1 MRDFYEVTA
10 VFLVTRECAQE
21 YLSCSAGTLNKLIS
35 GGTLPPT
42 RSFGE
47 SRLQYWRSDDFFAA
61 INVELPPSPIASV
74 SAVPSQNE
82 PLLQAPAARLS
93 GPRSASPAAERERA
107 RSAAR
112 LAKTGTSSKRARSSG

>member
-1 MRDFYEVTA
+1 MKSLPF
-10 VFLVTRECAQE
+10 FLVTREYAQE

-35 GGTLPPT
+35 DGTLPAT

-47 SRLQYWRSDDFFAA
+47 SRLQYWRSEDFFAA
-61 INVELPPSPIASV
+61 INGALPPSPIGSV
-74 SAVPSQNE
+74 SAVPPQDE

-112 LAKTGTSSKRARSSG
+112 LAKTRVSSKRTRISG

>member
-1 MRDFYEVTA
+1 MKSLPF
-10 VFLVTRECAQE
+10 FLVTREYAQE

-35 GGTLPPT
+35 DGTLPAT

-61 INVELPPSPIASV
+61 INGGLPIGSV
-74 SAVPSQNE
+74 SAVPPQDE

-112 LAKTGTSSKRARSSG
+112 LAKTRVSSKPTRVSG